1 MPKLFFVSEW
11 HRESNSSE
19 FRDMTEISFVGIIG
33 VSVSFGG
40 WRVVVVVVVVAV
52 IVVVV
57 NVVFVA
63 VVVVVVVAVV
73 FVAVVGRR
81 LLACFAFLGPNVV
94 CLWWS
99 HLHRMVAGDNSRQSL
114 SGTQKQKEQ
123 KLKLAKKLLNVI
135 LALLSRVLL
144 WLQLL
149 AEMQFVALMSRQ
161 AESCICLE
169 LWE

>member
-1 MPKLFFVSEW
+1 MLFVCGGHICIEW
-11 HRESNSSE
+11 LQG
-19 FRDMTEISFVGIIG
+19 TIP
-33 VSVSFGG
+33 
-40 WRVVVVVVVVAV
+40 
-52 IVVVV
+52 
-57 NVVFVA
+57 
-63 VVVVVVVAVV
+63 
-73 FVAVVGRR
+73 GR
-81 LLACFAFLGPNVV
+81 A
-94 CLWWS
+94 
-99 HLHRMVAGDNSRQSL
+99 L
-114 SGTQKQKEQ
+114 SGTQKQKQKGEQ

>member
-11 HRESNSSE
+11 HRDFDSSE
-19 FRDMTEISFVGIIG
+19 FRDRTEISFVGIIG

-40 WRVVVVVVVVAV
+40 WRVVVVVV
-52 IVVVV
+52 VVVV

-99 HLHRMVAGDNSRQSL
+99 HLHRMAAGDNSRQSW
-114 SGTQKQKEQ
+114 SGTQKQKQKEEQ

-161 AESCICLE
+161 AESCICME
-169 LWE
+169 LWV

>member
-11 HRESNSSE
+11 HRDFDSSE
-19 FRDMTEISFVGIIG
+19 FRDRTEISFVGIIG

-114 SGTQKQKEQ
+114 EWNTKTKTKRRTKAKTGQK
-123 KLKLAKKLLNVI
+123 A
-135 LALLSRVLL
+135 S
-144 WLQLL
+144 
-149 AEMQFVALMSRQ
+149 
-161 AESCICLE
+161 
-169 LWE
+169 